1 MRLINFFLLALF
13 GLFSVGAGFASDP
26 PPAKS
31 AIPPTGSTGLK
42 FPPSDGMA
50 IERFRMPLRA
60 ESFPD
65 DSIIV
70 GRSTLPTHRMDSSPV
85 CYAMRTYRMTRV
97 SPHSDVT
104 ETAGYAECEPSLQY
118 SVKDAG
124 AETMPAPR

>member
-13 GLFSVGAGFASDP
+13 GLVAVGAGFASDP

-31 AIPPTGSTGLK
+31 ALPSTGFTGFK
-42 FPPSDGMA
+42 FPPSEGMA
-50 IERFRMPLRA
+50 IERFRMPLRS

-65 DSIIV
+65 DSIII
-70 GRSTLPTHRMDSSPV
+70 GPYTFPTNGMDSAPV
-85 CYAMRTYRMTRV
+85 CYVMRTYRMTRV

-104 ETAGYAECEPSLQY
+104 ETAGYAECEPSRQY

-124 AETMPAPR
+124 AETVPAPR

>member
-1 MRLINFFLLALF
+1 MRVINFFLLVLF
-13 GLFSVGAGFASDP
+13 GLVSLGAGFASDP

-31 AIPPTGSTGLK
+31 AVPSTGFAGLN
-42 FPPSDGMA
+42 FPPAEGMA

-60 ESFPD
+60 DSFPGN
-65 DSIIV
+65 SMVV
-70 GRSTLPTHRMDSSPV
+70 GHSTLPSRRLDSSPVPV

-104 ETAGYAECEPSLQY
+104 EMAGYAKCEPSLQY

-124 AETMPAPR
+124 GTPPPR